1 MRSFYISL
9 LKNLTWIYF
18 IVICCFSYHLIMKSI
33 PDHMYVIQGEEVS
46 LECML
51 PVELEVMEPD
61 VDVMQELSQT
71 TYEVIVQRRS
81 AESSGGLTLGQ
92 HEAVC
97 YLFGM
102 LPVKEVSLSVVEEQK
117 LYAAGHVVGIYGATQ
132 GVLVLGSSPV
142 ETVEKQRVEPAENLL
157 FPGDYIVEVNGERVQ
172 RKEELADMIR
182 EATEDTLVISLLRNN
197 ELIQV
202 AVHPVEVV
210 LENGTKVHQLGIW
223 VKDDMAGIGTLTY
236 YDSSAS
242 FGALGHGIGDGKT
255 GELLC
260 MNRGELYEA
269 EVMDVKKGKRGNP
282 GELQGVVYY
291 GNQNRIGVVD
301 SNSSIGIYG
310 TLAETYFEAYK
321 NTDEVYPVGYKQEVT
336 NSDAVILSDVS
347 GEIGVYHVVID
358 SLDYTTKNCN
368 KGIRF
373 HVDDPV
379 LLQLTGGI
387 VQGLSGSPIIQGGK
401 IIGAVTHVLV
411 NDPTRGYGIF
421 IENML
426 EH

>member
-1 MRSFYISL
+1 
-9 LKNLTWIYF
+9 
-18 IVICCFSYHLIMKSI
+18 
-33 PDHMYVIQGEEVS
+33 
-46 LECML
+46 
-51 PVELEVMEPD
+51 
-61 VDVMQELSQT
+61 
-71 TYEVIVQRRS
+71 
-81 AESSGGLTLGQ
+81 
-92 HEAVC
+92 
-97 YLFGM
+97 
-102 LPVKEVSLSVVEEQK
+102 
-117 LYAAGHVVGIYGATQ
+117 
-132 GVLVLGSSPV
+132 
-142 ETVEKQRVEPAENLL
+142 
-157 FPGDYIVEVNGERVQ
+157 
-172 RKEELADMIR
+172 
-182 EATEDTLVISLLRNN
+182 
-197 ELIQV
+197 
-202 AVHPVEVV
+202 
-210 LENGTKVHQLGIW
+210 
-223 VKDDMAGIGTLTY
+223 
-236 YDSSAS
+236 
-242 FGALGHGIGDGKT
+242 
-255 GELLC
+255 

-347 GEIGVYHVVID
+347 GEVGVYHVVID